1 MFGDSLHMGET
12 NSDPIMEIFSGT
24 SWEAEVVKSL
34 LSDTGIP
41 SFLKNNVLGNYL
53 LDPIMAGGVKVM
65 ILESDREAAEEVI
78 QWYYERMK
86 NKSEE

>member
-1 MFGDSLHMGET
+1 MGET